1 MTTERDVLTP
11 KEVSA
16 RSGFSYGAVLR
27 AIRLRGELAAFEPIR
42 PTSTESASRNTRRW
56 AASADP

>member
-27 AIRLRGELAAFEPIR
+27 AIRRGELPAYEPIPHQYR
-42 PTSTESASRNTRRW
+42 IGIAEYERM